1 MSIEIKTPKQKSEP
15 EPEPKPAEPEPVK
28 EPEPEP
34 VKEPEPVIEIKE
46 EIKEEPIAKKVMTK
60 SQLQNIYRAKIEEIT
75 ALMPNE
81 HTREI
86 FRDSASNYDFNDT
99 VENNI
104 NRLMRRAQDRIIK
117 NEDVIKE
124 KKLKLEQ
131 KAIEDEQQK
140 KELEKKNRMERMRAK
155 YNRMLVKN

>member
-1 MSIEIKTPKQKSEP
+1 MAWWNEWNALSNFN
-15 EPEPKPAEPEPVK
+15 K

-46 EIKEEPIAKKVMTK
+46 EIKEAPIAKKVMTK